1 MSDIEQTPFTF
12 NEFTENPEPRCAC
25 LLLDTSGSMGGA
37 PIRELNEGLKAF
49 RQELSQDSL
58 AMKRV
63 EDANCVV
70 GDVNHGSILVAQD
83 ATVALIDC
91 DSFEVNGN
99 GFRSLSVSIL
109 ATPSPFPIPPPTVL
123 AAGIFAPA
131 ELPARVSM
139 AFKLPARIS
148 MAFKFPVL
156 TTPKLPAGIF
166 TALKFPTVFT
176 TTVLTLWA
184 TIVLIAHAMS
194 RCVQR

>member
-1 MSDIEQTPFTF
+1 MMKRLSFYVMRSLIASTASFHHQMIITTESTKLAEPCKPWGLAMSDIEQTPFTF

-99 GFRSLSVSIL
+99 FAERRSSFRKIEICNRGLCKLSTMLST
-109 ATPSPFPIPPPTVL
+109 ATVRRRRHQADPTVNL
-123 AAGIFAPA
+123 AF
-131 ELPARVSM
+131 S
-139 AFKLPARIS
+139 
-148 MAFKFPVL
+148 
-156 TTPKLPAGIF
+156 
-166 TALKFPTVFT
+166 
-176 TTVLTLWA
+176 
-184 TIVLIAHAMS
+184 
-194 RCVQR
+194 

>member
-99 GFRSLSVSIL
+99 FAERRSSFRKIEICNRGLCKLSTMLST
-109 ATPSPFPIPPPTVL
+109 ATVRRRRHQADPT
-123 AAGIFAPA
+123 G
-131 ELPARVSM
+131 ESGEK
-139 AFKLPARIS
+139 FKLQLDLPGSRR
-148 MAFKFPVL
+148 
-156 TTPKLPAGIF
+156 PKRRLCGGGGWNPCR
-166 TALKFPTVFT
+166 ALFG
-176 TTVLTLWA
+176 
-184 TIVLIAHAMS
+184 S
-194 RCVQR
+194 D